1 MEVDSKIASRSWFCV
16 LNNPQNL
23 DCFKDLEPEQMV
35 DTAIDM
41 WCDDKPNRSC
51 AVNFEIADTGTP
63 HMHMVLENTSKS
75 RFSAVQ
81 KLFPGIHIEAT
92 RGNKEQAEAYI
103 NKVGKFE
110 EKNHTVLVSAKF
122 KGEVKGKQ
130 GIRSDLYILQEM
142 IEKGMTPNEI
152 MDIDIEY
159 RKYETI
165 IRKAFFSKRSQ
176 DTPPKRDVKVIWH
189 TGESG
194 SGKSYSYVE
203 LCEEYGEDQVYLM
216 TDYDVG
222 GLDLYCGEPI
232 LFMDEFKGSI
242 KFQILLNY
250 LEGYKIQIHCRYANA
265 RALWN
270 EVHITSIYPPDE
282 VYTFMVDADKRERD
296 KITQLMRRIK
306 TIVYHYK
313 EKGSYKQIAIPAS
326 EYKNYDHLRSLRY
339 RIGNGFV
346 PVKKSETPFKKP
358 DPAPPTIK
366 GLDTDKDGFITV
378 NPDDVSLPF
387 E

>member
-1 MEVDSKIASRSWFCV
+1 MEVDKKLASRSWFCV

-23 DCFKDLEPEQMV
+23 DCFKDLTPDQMV
-35 DTAIDM
+35 DTAIEM
-41 WCDDKPNRSC
+41 WCEDKPNRSC
-51 AVNFEIADTGTP
+51 AVNYEVADTGTP

-81 KLFPGIHIEAT
+81 KLFPGVHIEAT

-103 NKVGKFE
+103 NKIGKFE
-110 EKNHTVLVSAKF
+110 EKSHTVLIPAKF

-130 GIRSDLYILQEM
+130 GARNDLHAIQDM
-142 IEKGMTPNEI
+142 IDKGMTPNEI

-165 IRKAFFSKRSQ
+165 IRKAFFAKRSQ
-176 DTPPKRDVKVIWH
+176 DTPPKRDVTVIWH

-282 VYTFMVDADKRERD
+282 VYNFMVDADKRERD

-313 EKGSYKQIAIPAS
+313 EKGAYKQITIPAS

-339 RIGNGFV
+339 RIGDGFI
-346 PVKKSETPFKKP
+346 PIKKSETPFEEPKP
-358 DPAPPTIK
+358 QPPAIK